1 MSATRPPARVPI
13 ALLAFFTL
21 CGTLAIHIFVPVL
34 PLAARDMAATAG
46 AMQLTVSLYIAGLC
60 AGQLFYGPLSDLFGR
75 KPMLMIG
82 LGLYTVCGLIAAVAT
97 SVDTL
102 IAARLFQ
109 ALGGCAGL
117 VLGRSIAR
125 DTSQAHDA
133 AHRIAVLSLV
143 AALGPAFAPVVGSAL
158 AAVWGWRSILYALV
172 GLGVANL
179 LCCWYLLPETA
190 PFEASE
196 EGKFTQLLRN
206 CRRLLKSPAFVAYSV
221 GAGCNTTAIYAFIT
235 AAPFIFMGQMS
246 RQAHEVGLYLGLL
259 AMTMVFGSLC
269 ASRLIRSVPS
279 QTLLRVASAASVLS
293 TFVFLY
299 VAMVGQLSVAW
310 VMGPLMVYGL
320 SAAIVSPA
328 ATAEALSVHPDIVG
342 SASGLYGFIHMFVG
356 VICTV
361 LVGLGSNP
369 AVSAAAVLVGAGV
382 VAQTGYWIAARDRR
396 AAA

>member
-1 MSATRPPARVPI
+1 MSAIRPPARVRI

-34 PLAARDMAATAG
+34 PLAARDLSATAG

-82 LGLYTVCGLIAAVAT
+82 LGLYTVCGLIAALAT

-102 IAARLFQ
+102 MAARLFQ

-133 AHRIAVLSLV
+133 AHRIAVLSMV
-143 AALGPAFAPVVGSAL
+143 AALGPAFAPILGSAL
-158 AAVWGWRSILYALV
+158 ASLWGWRSILYALV

-179 LCCWYLLPETA
+179 LCCWYMLPETA
-190 PFEASE
+190 PFEVSE
-196 EGKFTQLLRN
+196 EGKLTQLLRN

-235 AAPFIFMGQMS
+235 AAPFIFMNQMN
-246 RQAHEVGLYLGLL
+246 RQAHEVGLYLALL

-269 ASRLIRSVPS
+269 ASRLIRAVSS
-279 QTLLRVASAASVLS
+279 QTILRVASAVSVLS
-293 TFVFLY
+293 TFVFLF
-299 VAMVGQLSVAW
+299 VAVSGQLSIAW
-310 VMGPLMVYGL
+310 VMGPLIAFGV

-328 ATAEALSVHPDIVG
+328 ATAEALNVHPDIVG
-342 SASGLYGFIHMFVG
+342 SASGLYGFIHMLVG
-356 VICTV
+356 VVCTM

-369 AVSAAAVLVGAGV
+369 AVSAAAVLTGAGV
-382 VAQTGYWIAARDRR
+382 VAQTGYWIAARGRR
-396 AAA
+396 